1 MTFHPMKTLSVIGL
15 LFAIALPVGAQS
27 FTGSIGDG
35 SPLWDDFR
43 PYASHAITVKERQMV
58 TIRMTSGDFDTYLM
72 AESPGGIFMYNDDYD
87 GQEVSQIDMIAP
99 EGGQWTIMAAG
110 YDQAAGGDYTLE
122 VTLGAIGEA
131 QAISGRLDRTDA
143 LSIKGE
149 FYDTHTVDIT
159 TDQPFHVE
167 LVALGFDGYL
177 VARSPD
183 GRHWRNDDAES
194 MSTSRIGP
202 LSGTGTWT
210 FFVTSSTEGEV
221 GAYDLNII
229 TFP

>member
-1 MTFHPMKTLSVIGL
+1 
-15 LFAIALPVGAQS
+15 
-27 FTGSIGDG
+27 
-35 SPLWDDFR
+35 
-43 PYASHAITVKERQMV
+43 MV

-72 AESPGGIFMYNDDYD
+72 AESPGGILMYNDDYD
-87 GQEVSQIDMIAP
+87 GQETSQIDMIAP

-110 YDQAAGGDYTLE
+110 YDQSAGGDYMLE

-131 QAISGRLDRTDA
+131 QTLSGRLDRTDE

-149 FYDTHTVDIT
+149 FFDTHRVDIT
-159 TDQPFHVE
+159 TAQPFHVE

-183 GRHWRNDDAES
+183 GRYWRNDDAES
-194 MSTSRIGP
+194 TSTSRIGP
-202 LSGTGTWT
+202 LTGTGAWT
-210 FFVTSSTEGEV
+210 FFVTSSGEGEV
-221 GAYDLNII
+221 GAYDLTVV